1 MAQVIKAV
9 LNLRGDRYPG
19 IILDVDGLRYLRAV
33 MTPDEAAYLDRKQ
46 FIEGISRFEKRVLG
60 YDAQLG
66 DNAESKEKYLSD
78 LAQYILGR
86 VEDDRDIRNS
96 VVTRL
101 LERFP
106 TLPDELVSWNDRRK
120 LGIINLDMVELVQV
134 IMGILTPALQMI
146 RENKSENEVQPVVE
160 LEAEWQEKMKKLAKQ
175 KETEA
180 IAPEEPTEPS
190 LTKEEALRIIEETFP
205 EGISVS
211 VIEVPKDAEG
221 LSVDYFEEEEQA
233 PKPAL
238 PNQAALIRQIE
249 ELKAKIA
256 TLPPDE

>member
-9 LNLRGDRYPG
+9 LNLRGERYPG

-33 MTPDEAAYLDRKQ
+33 MTPEEAAYLDRKQ
-46 FIEGISRFEKRVLG
+46 FIEGISRFDKRVLG

-146 RENKSENEVQPVVE
+146 RENKPESEVQPVVE

-175 KETEA
+175 KEPEA

-190 LTKEEALRIIEETFP
+190 LTQEEALQIINKTFP
-205 EGISVS
+205 EGIS

-221 LSVDYFEEEEQA
+221 LSVEYFEEEEQA

-238 PNQAALIRQIE
+238 PNQAVLLRQIE